1 MGIFLLPSES
11 NQHVAICT
19 HNRILLTGK
28 YLNAIRECG
37 LTVSPPNARPV
48 ESTHNEREVIERVEA
63 VHGWANAQLLDLIVH
78 KSELISHLRFSPLW
92 PLLAMRSHLLC

>member
-1 MGIFLLPSES
+1 LLLLLLLTDVWS
-11 NQHVAICT
+11 ARC
-19 HNRILLTGK
+19 RILLTGK

-48 ESTHNEREVIERVEA
+48 ESTHNEREIIERVEA

-78 KSELISHLRFSPLW
+78 KSELISHLRYHTPSQMQ
-92 PLLAMRSHLLC
+92 AMLCRC